1 MQDTLKLW
9 EKLPILGL
17 FLAQGLYVWRWY
29 TGFTPPPWVIV
40 VAGMFAV
47 AAIDGA
53 MVATVMGMRQGRR
66 SRASVA
72 AIVVTALFG
81 AFVALDLYGA
91 VPSMSAWLHA
101 GFALTIVTYLLH
113 TSAPLASARDAA
125 TAEAVQRATQAEAD
139 GAVLAQR
146 LEAALAQLLAM
157 AHERDAALAQAH
169 ASVEVVQ
176 VGDAAYSMRQLARVL
191 DIPDSTLRRKLAQ
204 VASAAD

>member
-1 MQDTLKLW
+1 MQDTLRWW
-9 EKLPILGL
+9 EKLPIVGL
-17 FLAQGLYVWRWY
+17 ASSSGLYVWQWY
-29 TGFTPPPWVIV
+29 TTFTPPNWVIAA
-40 VAGMFAV
+40 AGICAV

-53 MVATVMGMRQGRR
+53 LVATVMGMRQGRR
-66 SRASVA
+66 SYASYATIIVA
-72 AIVVTALFG
+72 ALFG

-91 VPSMSAWLHA
+91 VPSISAWLHA

-157 AHERDAALAQAH
+157 AHERDTALAQAH

-191 DIPDSTLRRKLAQ
+191 DMPDTTLRRKLAQ